1 MKLRV
6 EYEYPNRTKGNTLS
20 NDSPRG
26 ESIEPSKKSNKHAK
40 VPNSPNSSIYN
51 INDLQ
56 ILKSKYDTIVEY
68 TVHLTAERDMIAA
81 QHDVLKREYTSE
93 LKKKE
98 KTSPR
103 SSNSLTSK
111 SDAEENKTVKVI

>member
-1 MKLRV
+1 MDT
-6 EYEYPNRTKGNTLS
+6 E
-20 NDSPRG
+20 
-26 ESIEPSKKSNKHAK
+26 IAKKSTKLSK
-40 VPNSPNSSIYN
+40 IPNSPNSSSIYN

-81 QHDVLKREYTSE
+81 QHEVLKREYNSE

-98 KTSPR
+98 KSSPR
-103 SSNSLTSK
+103 SANSLASK
-111 SDAEENKTVKVI
+111 SDDENKTITKVIRCIV